1 MAIQTRILNGSFTEI
16 YVGGGNFITQSAPT
30 NFHQFWTQKVLTPGE
45 SIEDFKEV
53 TASEKAALEKSD
65 AKWERPSDWE
75 IAQWEM
81 YATIGNKKYGLY
93 NRDTGYAELNG
104 IIDIGLDEMR
114 TILAA
119 APMTRLFSGD
129 NFYMSMYY
137 FNNRSLDTCRT
148 CMPIYHDSRGGT
160 TGNTISFSYAAS
172 FEVLQFCKNNYIS
185 IRRAFV
191 GCKRLRKILGFN
203 GSCGNSADALLNAFA
218 SCVALETAEVGS
230 LWHDVSFADSP
241 LLSKESV
248 EYMVQHRRTDG
259 NFGTYH
265 FTLTL
270 HPEAYARVTD
280 ELFALAAEKNITIAS
295 T

>member
-1 MAIQTRILNGSFTEI
+1 MKT
-16 YVGGGNFITQSAPT
+16 
-30 NFHQFWTQKVLTPGE
+30 
-45 SIEDFKEV
+45 
-53 TASEKAALEKSD
+53 ALEKSD

-129 NFYMSMYY
+129 NFYMSMFY
-137 FNNRSLDTCRT
+137 FNNRNLDMCRT
-148 CMPIYHDSRGGT
+148 CMPICHDGRGGS
-160 TGNTISFSYAAS
+160 TGDAISFSYAAY
-172 FEVLQFCKNNYIS
+172 FEVLQFCKNNYLS
-185 IRRAFV
+185 IRRAFA
-191 GCKRLRKILGFN
+191 GCARLRKILGFN
-203 GSCGNSADALLNAFA
+203 GSCGSSADALLNAFVG
-218 SCVALETAEVGS
+218 CKALETAEVGN

-248 EYMVQHRRTDG
+248 EYMVQHRRTGD
-259 NFGTYH
+259 NH
-265 FTLTL
+265 FTITL
-270 HPEAYARVTD
+270 HPEAYARLTD
-280 ELFALAAEKNITIAS
+280 ELTAQAAAKNITFAS
-295 T
+295 A